1 MPRNN
6 KAIFSGSV
14 DWLAILL
21 YVGLVDVG
29 WISICAATFDETAV
43 DIFSFSHYYI
53 KQTLWIGLS
62 AVVAIFVMLLDDKYY
77 HMLAYPA
84 YIAGIVI
91 LIGTLLF
98 GKTVNGAKAWIEVG
112 FFSIQPVELTKIAT
126 SLALARVMSSYS
138 FSIHKAGDLLRV
150 AVIIGLP
157 LAIIILQNDTGSG
170 IVLCSFI
177 FVLYREGLNKWLCIP
192 ALLIAALFI
201 GSFVFTRMTMLVLL
215 ILICVVSEAAMNGL
229 WRSRIIYLAALALGA
244 AVLYL
249 TVNYLF
255 GIAFSAYWSLL
266 AVTLLSLVW
275 VVIYAF
281 KANLRNIFI
290 SVAMFVGAMV
300 FLPTTD
306 YIFNSILKEHQ
317 QDRIYSFLGI
327 KNDPLGIDFN
337 VNQSKIAIGSGGLT
351 GKGFLGSTQVKYNFV
366 PEKHTDFIFCT
377 VGEEWG
383 FIGSLLVLS
392 MYCIL
397 ILRLMRMGEKLDEP
411 FGRIYCYCVAAI
423 LLFHL
428 LVNVG
433 MTIGLMPVMGIPLP
447 FMSYGGSSLMAFTL
461 LLFIAVR
468 LDASRRRF
476 GIE

>member
-21 YVGLVDVG
+21 YVGLVAVG

-266 AVTLLSLVW
+266 TVTLLSLVW